1 MEAFVSREQ
10 ELYDFMMEAWPGR
23 CGDKSTLPRWL
34 GKAQLAFPS
43 VDLVKEAKKAFMWE
57 AARPS
62 RTKKSVRRFLTN
74 WWANSQERAAGK
86 PASVVPIEA
95 ARWLKRHNKAP
106 DFLFKR
112 WVDKRGIDNEQID
125 AFCAYFG
132 VAVPYCYEEL
142 IELYEEGM

>member
-1 MEAFVSREQ
+1 MSREQ

-62 RTKKSVRRFLTN
+62 R
-74 WWANSQERAAGK
+74 ADEAEG
-86 PASVVPIEA
+86 PA
-95 ARWLKRHNKAP
+95 AP
-106 DFLFKR
+106 DELVGELPREGRRKAR
-112 WVDKRGIDNEQID
+112 IG
-125 AFCAYFG
+125 CAYRG
-132 VAVPYCYEEL
+132 
-142 IELYEEGM
+142 G